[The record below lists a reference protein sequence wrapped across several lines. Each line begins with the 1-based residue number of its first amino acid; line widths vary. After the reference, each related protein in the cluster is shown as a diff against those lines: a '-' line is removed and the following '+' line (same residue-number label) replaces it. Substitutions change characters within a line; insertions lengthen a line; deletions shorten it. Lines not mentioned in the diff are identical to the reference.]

1 MLKADRHELSSA
13 CSFKRNMG
21 EENVEQ
27 LWYAF
32 CLLKVI
38 VSLSVLW
45 AVALLCKWVLRRI
58 YSSSARLRPPKKRV
72 VHLLGTVKAPP
83 NFNPSEAEVGDR
95 SGKKKR
101 IG

>member
-1 MLKADRHELSSA
+1 MLKTASQELSSA

-21 EENVEQ
+21 DENVEQ
-27 LWYAF
+27 LWYGI

-45 AVALLCKWVLRRI
+45 ALALLCKWVLRRI
-58 YSSSARLRPPKKRV
+58 HSSSARRRPPKKRI
-72 VHLLGTVKAPP
+72 VHSLGTLKPPP

-95 SGKKKR
+95 SGRKKR

>member
-1 MLKADRHELSSA
+1 
-13 CSFKRNMG
+13 MG
-21 EENVEQ
+21 DENVEQ

-32 CLLKVI
+32 WLLKVI

-58 YSSSARLRPPKKRV
+58 HSSSARRRPPKKRV
-72 VHLLGTVKAPP
+72 VHLLGTLKPPP
-83 NFNPSEAEVGDR
+83 NFNPSEGEVADR
-95 SGKKKR
+95 SGRKKG